1 MGLPRR
7 CPHPGAERR
16 SRTNARTNPVDSG
29 DQDVVPAVFH
39 GVVGAPVA
47 VDTPVAREGG
57 GDAGGA
63 GGEGVAVE
71 EGEVGVG
78 QVGAQLFHS
87 DGQFAGEMGL
97 SALYAWEQVIP
108 DKNYKSKKRMCQ
120 EVAGGGYERN

>member
-1 MGLPRR
+1 M
-7 CPHPGAERR
+7 
-16 SRTNARTNPVDSG
+16 
-29 DQDVVPAVFH
+29 
-39 GVVGAPVA
+39 GAPVA

-78 QVGAQLFHS
+78 QVGAQLFDS

-97 SALYAWEQVIP
+97 SASYAWEQVIP
-108 DKNYKSKKRMCQ
+108 DKNYKSKKKCAKKLQVGDMREIRFSLRWDLNLGVVQ
-120 EVAGGGYERN
+120 DTPVFVRVAFVISTCSQ